1 MSSTVTNYSNNI
13 NVLYPIPGVD
23 NDTQGFRDNF
33 GNIKNALQA
42 AAQELSNLNLNTSK
56 LNTGTN
62 DYNYGATIY
71 RAPLKAVGFVTT
83 TDDNVDADADI
94 NFLLGSYH
102 QVIIDGAVKLTV
114 TNLPQLYSTVRI
126 EVKNENTGAS
136 SVDFDTSGFTV
147 KTESTLTLPYDL
159 AESTSTS
166 HVFDLW
172 SIDGGDTLFVKHVGD
187 FDVI

>member
-1 MSSTVTNYSNNI
+1 MSSTVTNFSNNI

-62 DYNYGATIY
+62 DYNYGATLY
-71 RAPLKAVGFVTT
+71 RAPLKAAGFITST
-83 TDDNVDADADI
+83 NDNVDVDTDI
-94 NFLLGSYH
+94 NFLLGSY
-102 QVIIDGAVKLTV
+102 QKFTIDGDVKLTI
-114 TNLPQLYSTVRI
+114 TNLPQLYSTVRV
-126 EVKNENTGAS
+126 EVKNFTTGSS
-136 SVDFDTSGFTV
+136 SVNFDTSGFTV
-147 KTESTLTLPYDL
+147 KTESSLILPYEL
-159 AESTSTS
+159 AASTSTS

-172 SIDGGDTLFVKHVGD
+172 SIDGGNTVFVKHIGD
-187 FDVI
+187 FDDV